1 MMWNFLSNYS
11 WRLYLLSNL
20 IKCRG
25 LILDCNSAIRFFS
38 RLRAIMETNR
48 LTRIGL
54 VNLNARTSAF
64 LCILSHSRSKK
75 SKIRPSWDTTRC
87 INNSLILLCRFIL
100 RIVSPGDSTREYL
113 SGTYVIINFSSIR
126 TSILIYYFRT
136 LRSWVDLN
144 RYWLVDND
152 LFFIWT
158 YILRIWIKTSLLV
171 RIRKINILGWIRS
184 WNISY
189 WEGLKLWDQPWLR
202 IYMRLHNVD
211 IIYTN
216 E

>member
-1 MMWNFLSNYS
+1 MDVSSLRNTGVLVCLINRLLNLLTNWLQIITECLNLLLMMWNFLSNYS

-136 LRSWVDLN
+136 LRS
-144 RYWLVDND
+144 
-152 LFFIWT
+152 
-158 YILRIWIKTSLLV
+158 
-171 RIRKINILGWIRS
+171 
-184 WNISY
+184 
-189 WEGLKLWDQPWLR
+189 
-202 IYMRLHNVD
+202 
-211 IIYTN
+211 
-216 E
+216 

>member
-1 MMWNFLSNYS
+1 MMWDFLSNYS
-11 WRLYLLSNL
+11 WRRYLLRNL

-25 LILDCNSAIRFFS
+25 LVLDCNSAIWFFS
-38 RLRAIMETNR
+38 GLRAIMETDR
-48 LTRIGL
+48 LTWIGL
-54 VNLNARTSAF
+54 MNLNVRTSAF

-75 SKIRPSWDTTRC
+75 PKIRPSWDTIRC

-100 RIVSPGDSTREYL
+100 RIVSSGDSTREYL
-113 SGTYVIINFSSIR
+113 SGAYVIINFSSIR
-126 TSILIYYFRT
+126 ASILIYYFRT
-136 LRSWVDLN
+136 LRRWVDLN
-144 RYWLVDND
+144 RYWLVDDD
-152 LFFIWT
+152 LFFIRT

-171 RIRKINILGWIRS
+171 RIRKIDILGRIRS

-189 WEGLKLWDQPWLR
+189 WERLKLWDQPWLR
-202 IYMRLHNVD
+202 IYLRLHNVD